1 MAEAQDGGLIRQP
14 GELGQLCKFPLQR
27 YIEEGIFRGWIRQG
41 EPQLQEVCAQHG
53 LQGKGWSAILAFR
66 VVGRNECDQFSPRHH
81 PLHLL

>member
-14 GELGQLCKFPLQR
+14 GELEQLCKFPLQR

-53 LQGKGWSAILAFR
+53 PRER
-66 VVGRNECDQFSPRHH
+66 VVGHSCLPGSRAQ
-81 PLHLL
+81 